1 MENGQILINTL
12 FAGSYLSEQKNIGHE
27 FINLFRDDNG
37 DNYLY
42 ITPGGTVDDKKYSV
56 KSVLFAR
63 HVEGKTTVEILAKAE
78 ELATVDISPDDIKYA
93 GASLKQ
99 IFEDNIYHGK
109 VDPGV
114 YCTYKANKIHLPKN
128 GTRIIVTIDD
138 GFKTDDANVRLIRLH
153 SNVKAIN
160 PQTGRKYFFQE
171 EDPRAYSELQ
181 ELLDNDIY
189 WEPKNTTEK
198 IISDDSTRKIT
209 PTFLEII
216 RKEDDELV
224 FSNLLAYYF
233 QYNRSVFQKFAKE
246 VLGVSDF
253 APRFELVRESNN
265 NIDLWIEDDR
275 HVLVVE
281 NKIKSG
287 LNGLKDDNYSQLNKY
302 QEYTEERT
310 SNPEDDLYQKESY
323 YYIFTPD
330 YNQIDASKYKLEKP
344 YKTINYSTIYDFFYN
359 NAVSFMDEKF
369 FSDFLKGLKN
379 HTMSVSELN
388 FNIMRSRLLEKIN
401 RA

>member
-27 FINLFRDDNG
+27 FINLFRDDN
-37 DNYLY
+37 DNNYLY

-56 KSVLFAR
+56 KSILFAK
-63 HVEGKTTVEILAKAE
+63 HVEGKTTIEILAKAE
-78 ELATVDISPDDIKYA
+78 DLAAVDTSPDEIKYA

-99 IFEDNIYHGK
+99 IFEDNIYHGET
-109 VDPGV
+109 DPGV
-114 YCTYKANKIHLPKN
+114 YCTYKANKIRLPKS
-128 GTRIIVTIDD
+128 GTRIIVTIDKD
-138 GFKTDDANVRLIRLH
+138 FKSNDDNVRLIRLH
-153 SNVKAIN
+153 SKVKAIN

-171 EDPRAYSELQ
+171 EDPKAYSELQ
-181 ELLDNDIY
+181 ELLDNDNY
-189 WEPKNTTEK
+189 WESENTTER
-198 IISDDSTRKIT
+198 IISDGSTSKIA

-233 QYNRSVFQKFAKE
+233 QYNRAVFQKFAKE
-246 VLGVSDF
+246 ILGITDF
-253 APRFELVRESNN
+253 APRFELIRESNN
-265 NIDLWIEDDR
+265 NIDLWIEDEK
-275 HVLVVE
+275 HVLVIE

-302 QEYTEERT
+302 QEYTEELI
-310 SNPEDDLYQKESY
+310 SNPESESY
-323 YYIFTPD
+323 GKKGYYFIFTPN
-330 YNQIDASKYKLEKP
+330 YNQIDTSKYNLKNP
-344 YKTINYSTIYDFFYN
+344 YKTINYSTIYNFFYD
-359 NAVSFMDEKF
+359 NAVNFMDEKF

-379 HTMSVSELN
+379 HTMSISELN
-388 FNIMRSRLLEKIN
+388 FSIMRSRLLEKIN